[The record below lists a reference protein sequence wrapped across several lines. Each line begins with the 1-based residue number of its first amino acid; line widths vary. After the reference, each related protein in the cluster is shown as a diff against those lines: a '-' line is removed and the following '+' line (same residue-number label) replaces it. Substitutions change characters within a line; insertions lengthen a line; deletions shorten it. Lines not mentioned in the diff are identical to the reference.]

1 MPPYCPPE
9 YWDRSYCAH
18 SFDHTATKTK
28 AVIVPACGF
37 DSLPSDLAVFL
48 SNRTLKNAL
57 GPQTQLGLSQS
68 FFDVKGAFSGG
79 SFATMVAEI
88 EQVPR
93 GRLAESH
100 KEYALSPGTAPAVPI
115 HAYDPHTHAIAII
128 ITRIQS
134 LKRIYKGRN
143 GNRRA
148 AKAGGNCDALHPPTA
163 CKCRE
168 RMTVHRVL

>member
-1 MPPYCPPE
+1 MCDPWQAVRGPHRRAPFRAQDHRAVSAIPPPE
-9 YWDRSYCAH
+9 GQDRSYCAH

-68 FFDVKGAFSGG
+68 FFDVRGAFSGG

-100 KEYALSPGTAPAVPI
+100 KEYALSPGTSPTVSI
-115 HAYDPHTHAIAII
+115 HAYDPNPHAIAIAI
-128 ITRIQS
+128 ATTRI
-134 LKRIYKGRN
+134 
-143 GNRRA
+143 
-148 AKAGGNCDALHPPTA
+148 
-163 CKCRE
+163 
-168 RMTVHRVL
+168 

>member
-1 MPPYCPPE
+1 MPYRPPE
-9 YWDRSYCAH
+9 GRDRSYCAH
-18 SFDHTATKTK
+18 SFDHAATKTK

-68 FFDVKGAFSGG
+68 FFDVRGAFSGG

-100 KEYALSPGTAPAVPI
+100 KEYALSPGTSPAVSIRSHPQP
-115 HAYDPHTHAIAII
+115 PHTHAIAIV
-128 ITRIQS
+128 ITRI
-134 LKRIYKGRN
+134 
-143 GNRRA
+143 
-148 AKAGGNCDALHPPTA
+148 
-163 CKCRE
+163 
-168 RMTVHRVL
+168 